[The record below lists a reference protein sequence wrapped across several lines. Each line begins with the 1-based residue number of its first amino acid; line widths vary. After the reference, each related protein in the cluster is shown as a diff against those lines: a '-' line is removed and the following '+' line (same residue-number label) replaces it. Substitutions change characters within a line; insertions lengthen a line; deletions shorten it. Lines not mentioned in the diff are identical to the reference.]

1 MIEDS
6 FSLKTKLTIKT
17 INLAVNVLPMIVHQT
32 IIFNVVRTFEFLKP
46 VNRPL
51 TMAKH
56 HR

>member
-6 FSLKTKLTIKT
+6 FSLKIKLTIKT
-17 INLAVNVLPMIVHQT
+17 INLTVNVLPIIVHQT